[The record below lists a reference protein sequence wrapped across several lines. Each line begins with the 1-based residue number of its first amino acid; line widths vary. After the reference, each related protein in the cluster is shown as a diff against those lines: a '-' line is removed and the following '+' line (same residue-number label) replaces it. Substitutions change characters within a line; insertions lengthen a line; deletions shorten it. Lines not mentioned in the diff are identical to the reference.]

1 MPIIILQGK
10 EEKAQGIYYEFDY
23 ADEPLGVGGMGKV
36 YKGRRIV
43 QASKAY
49 TDVAIKFMFDDLP
62 ESVIERA
69 RRESSIQIH
78 NENLVEMLGFI
89 EIEEKTASGE
99 IHLRYHVVSELL
111 DGVRL
116 DDLLKGIVTDRYGQ
130 PVPFV
135 QQLQHEYLNDPYHFA
150 IFVTRNILSGIMALH
165 DKGYIHRDI
174 DPTNIMITRDGKIKL
189 IDFGIAKQLSTLN
202 TQDRSLTTT
211 GQFMGKADYASPE
224 LVLGDVN
231 HQNKTTDIY
240 AIGIML
246 FQFVVGHPPFEGATS
261 EVLDM
266 QLHKKMPLQLIR
278 QRQLRE
284 VIAKATA
291 KKQSDRYQSAAEFR
305 VAVEQLENLPYPEEC
320 ILTQLPSW
328 QRMTVVGVGVLLLGG
343 GVYWMSSQPGGNST
357 SDMEVVSG
365 NVDEANAGTVAEI
378 RSPYEEAVTLLMDS
392 TSSERGLKML
402 NEIIDNRSSGDAAY
416 LMGRLLY
423 DGNEK
428 TDTILIMQRNL
439 SGKLTPDNKKSH
451 EMNVLTVELNS
462 SSYKALYELGCDFY
476 AGEVRTGIP
485 DSRDTEKAVLYL
497 NQGLASAQN
506 AGDTLY
512 IEKLTKRLQG
522 LGYKPEK

>member
-1 MPIIILQGK
+1 MPIIILQGR

-36 YKGRRIV
+36 YKGRRII
-43 QASKAY
+43 QATKAY

-89 EIEEKTASGE
+89 EIEEIMASGE
-99 IHLRYHVVSELL
+99 THQRYHVVSELL

-116 DDLLKGIVTDRYGQ
+116 DDLLKGIIVDRYGQ
-130 PVPFV
+130 PVPFA
-135 QQLQHEYLNDPYHFA
+135 QQLQHDYLNDPYHFA

-240 AIGIML
+240 AIGLML

-266 QLHKKMPLQLIR
+266 QLHKKIPLQLIR
-278 QRQLRE
+278 QKQLRE

-291 KKQSDRYQSAAEFR
+291 KKQNDRYQSAAEFR
-305 VAVEQLENLPYPEEC
+305 VAVEQLENLPYPEEN
-320 ILTQLPSW
+320 ILAKIPSW
-328 QRMTVVGVGVLLLGG
+328 QRIAAIGAGVLLLGG
-343 GVYWMSSQPGGNST
+343 GLYWMSSRLGGNST
-357 SDMEVVSG
+357 PDPEVLV
-365 NVDEANAGTVAEI
+365 NVDEVNTSAVAEI

-392 TSSERGLKML
+392 ASSEQGLKLL
-402 NEIIDNRSSGDAAY
+402 NEIIHNRSSSDGAY
-416 LMGRLLY
+416 LMARLLY

-439 SGKLTPDNKKSH
+439 SGKLTLDNKKSH

-485 DSRDTEKAVLYL
+485 NSRSTEKAVLYL